1 MGFLK
6 DPKWS
11 ETIVFVFKKEQQ
23 SYDFG
28 GVTIGGQPG
37 ENPTVLIGGLF
48 FKGQSIVEDTREGL
62 FDKTLALEW
71 VTTANTMAEKTGHP
85 HMIQAYGRTP
95 NAMEKHLSWLSEH
108 FDGPIMFE
116 STNSEARKRAIE
128 YSDET
133 GLNNRV
139 IYNSINLSMKEDEKE
154 VLKNSSLNM
163 AVILGWSPRATSLPE
178 RMKTIMDGFNLS
190 KELGIEKV
198 LIDPATMPVGAGYG
212 LEHRTTLAVKSELG
226 LPTCLGPH
234 NAPSAWRFLKEPLFD
249 DESTYLATI
258 IASTVA
264 SQILATDSIMYGSMI
279 RTKEVFAAVALISN
293 AIATAIAEANN
304 VLGLERKLF
313 DPPTYE

>member
-1 MGFLK
+1 M
-6 DPKWS
+6 
-11 ETIVFVFKKEQQ
+11 FVFKKEQQ

-28 GVTIGGQPG
+28 GVTIGGHPG

-48 FKGQSIVEDTREGL
+48 FKGQPIVENTRDGS

-71 VTTANTMAEKTGHP
+71 VNTANTMVEKTGHP
-85 HMIQAYGRTP
+85 FMIQAYGRTP
-95 NAMEKHLSWLSEH
+95 DAIEHHLSWVSEH

-116 STNSEARKRAIE
+116 STNAEARKQAIK

-139 IYNSINLSMKEDEKE
+139 IYNSINLSMKEEEKE

-163 AVILGWSPRATSLPE
+163 AVILGWSPRATSLPD
-178 RMKTIMDGFNLS
+178 RMKTITDMLKLS

-198 LIDPATMPVGAGYG
+198 LVDPGTMPVGAGFG
-212 LEHRTTLAVKSELG
+212 LEHRTVLAVKSELG

-234 NAPSAWRFLKEPLFD
+234 NAPSAWRFLKEPEFD
-249 DESTYLATI
+249 DESTHMATVV
-258 IASTVA
+258 ASTVT
-264 SQILATDSIMYGSMI
+264 SQVLAADSIMYGSMI
-279 RTKEVFAAVALISN
+279 RTKEIFAAVALISN

-304 VLGLERKLF
+304 VLGIERTLF
-313 DPPTYE
+313 DPPTYD